1 MCISISQLTSLPFQ
15 VYLSDNNHCSD
26 SRSSVLRAARKRQDR
41 DSLLFVRLSNL
52 FSGPEFSP
60 PACMVAKGCNC
71 KVLGIHHFN
80 IHCLSEKYT
89 SVVLAI
95 FYFTSEAED
104 GSIGLVSANR
114 STLSLRS
121 PLYVKCRDSGPRPA
135 VPARVRVWSPGT
147 LSNFKCPPDHIPQ
160 RSSRK
165 EMVLTRFA
173 AGIKVS
179 AMFYNRIYP
188 ISLGIPPRNDFYH
201 NFIAQW
207 ITRDV
212 CD

>member
-1 MCISISQLTSLPFQ
+1 
-15 VYLSDNNHCSD
+15 
-26 SRSSVLRAARKRQDR
+26 
-41 DSLLFVRLSNL
+41 
-52 FSGPEFSP
+52 
-60 PACMVAKGCNC
+60 MVAKGCNC

-188 ISLGIPPRNDFYH
+188 ISPRLPPKTT
-201 NFIAQW
+201 FIAW